1 MQRCRGPKGVR
12 TIYSGASCHKFPI
25 AGSPWFV
32 GRANHLSGRA
42 DSSRGSAFAFLSSLV
57 GRGRVVSR
65 RFDGEVHGLLV
76 LVEGRL
82 ALVAGFEKWARK
94 HAVVIAIVAGR

>member
-1 MQRCRGPKGVR
+1 
-12 TIYSGASCHKFPI
+12 
-25 AGSPWFV
+25 
-32 GRANHLSGRA
+32 L
-42 DSSRGSAFAFLSSLV
+42 LSSLV
-57 GRGRVVSR
+57 GRDRVVSR

-94 HAVVIAIVAGR
+94 YAVVIAIVAGR